1 MPFAH
6 QFGIYQAGIA
16 VFHHRNVGDQNRC
29 RAKAPTTYN
38 LLDMETATPCSVCSL
53 CYFNKTHNNC
63 RRTDKCYLDSPFNDI
78 SCIFSLSLSFY
89 VAYKWLF
96 YMNILVSNK
105 DVYLLLN
112 ERVMLSYPHL
122 SFSIN
127 HKILMNVFLYIALF
141 RTVKDTDFS
150 M

>member
-1 MPFAH
+1 
-6 QFGIYQAGIA
+6 
-16 VFHHRNVGDQNRC
+16 
-29 RAKAPTTYN
+29 
-38 LLDMETATPCSVCSL
+38 
-53 CYFNKTHNNC
+53 
-63 RRTDKCYLDSPFNDI
+63 
-78 SCIFSLSLSFY
+78 
-89 VAYKWLF
+89 
-96 YMNILVSNK
+96 MNILVSNK

-122 SFSIN
+122 SFSIK